1 MKSKNVFLKMVKAGH
16 KLFVNDQWVLV
27 TKVEKLFYNRIR
39 LLDENGKKIIE
50 GHINERVNPRKWYIP
65 GHYIIP
71 GNYSIYPGSGFKP
84 RPKFA

>member
-1 MKSKNVFLKMVKAGH
+1 MKNKNVFLKMVKPGH
-16 KLFVNDQWVLV
+16 KLFINEWISVN
-27 TKVEKLFYNRIR
+27 KVEKLENNLIR

-50 GHINERVNPRKWYIP
+50 GHTHERVNPRKWYIP